1 MTIETK
7 AREWA
12 EDMEI
17 EVNVL
22 AIMKDDFIRAT
33 KTVAFESYIAGAAE
47 AVRWVPVLE
56 KLPEKNGY
64 YICWLDDPSEHGLI
78 HYHTSAGWQNGFYN
92 ERVTHWFYLIPPHP
106 EKEQL

>member
-1 MTIETK
+1 MTLQEK

-12 EDMEI
+12 KANYGKPGILQLLTD
-17 EVNVL
+17 
-22 AIMKDDFIRAT
+22 A
-33 KTVAFESYIAGAAE
+33 YIAGAAGSME
-47 AVRWVPVLE
+47 WVPVAE

-92 ERVTHWFYLIPPHP
+92 DRVTHWFYLIPPHP